1 MQPSHLIVTILLT
14 AVIVAAIIFATAASL
29 FPARAEAHA
38 FSGAHGGWGMHR
50 AGGHHGGATGDHC
63 ARLDMPITKLAA
75 VMIDDHLDL
84 SDNQRALLTPALDIA
99 ESWQNLT
106 RTQCER
112 LTGSDMATGLDA
124 LEQTLRLSAD
134 SVAQLRPAY
143 AAFHDSLDES
153 QRKHI
158 IDALQ
163 HRGHRKE

>member
-29 FPARAEAHA
+29 FPATAQAHA
-38 FSGAHGGWGMHR
+38 VSGVRGSWGMHR
-50 AGGHHGGATGDHC
+50 GGGHHGGANGDHC
-63 ARLDMPITKLAA
+63 ARLGMPIARLAG
-75 VMIDDHLDL
+75 VMIDDHLALND
-84 SDNQRALLTPALDIA
+84 SQRALLTPALDIV
-99 ESWQNLT
+99 ERWQSLT

-112 LTGSDMATGLDA
+112 LVGGDMATGLDA

-143 AAFHDSLDES
+143 ATFHDSLDAS

-158 IDALQ
+158 EAALQ
-163 HRGHRKE
+163 HRGHQQE